1 MPNLPDDFFIQK
13 VFLLET
19 GVPGTVVL
27 RDELTRLYQQNDDL
41 TEFEARIDG
50 FMNQLVSRN
59 GNSINGAVQ
68 TLFKQGFDIDLP
80 PEKIEQL
87 IADSLRQG
95 INSWHEYFTYL
106 INELDSSVD
115 KILDNRAVAAT
126 AFTNLLDELNIEVNV
141 NDPRVQDW
149 IDQVD
154 ATDQSLEIAIAR
166 ATLIDLINQLTT
178 PVLISSDPVDNA
190 VGVPVNANIVLTFS
204 EAVKAGVGEI
214 VIEGDDGHRIS
225 LNVTDSAQVIF
236 NGSSI
241 ITLNPNE
248 DLHLNVNYNV
258 QMASGVIT
266 DLAGIPFAGTNDPT
280 ALNFNTNDII
290 SPTLVSSDPADNAG
304 EVPINANIVLT
315 FSEAVKAGVGEIVI
329 EADDGHRISLNVADP
344 AQVIFNGGSI
354 VTLNPNEDLHLNV
367 NYNVQMVSGVITDL
381 AGNPFAGTSDPTA
394 LNFNTNDSIP
404 PTLVSSDPANNAD
417 EVPINANI
425 VLTFSEVVKAG
436 TGEIVIE
443 GDDGHRI
450 PLNVTDTAQVTFD
463 GGSIV
468 TLNPNEDL
476 HANVNYHLTAESG
489 VIADL
494 AGNPF
499 AGTTDP
505 TALNFNTKEDLI
517 PLTPPTLSNTD
528 PVDSATEVAI
538 GSDIVLTFSETVRAG
553 SGNIVISDNNG
564 DTRTIPVTDTSQITF
579 SGNTVTIN
587 PAADL
592 NPNTTYQ
599 VIIDNGAIEDLEG
612 TPYGGSSDL
621 NFDTSFILTLGVD
634 NLVGPSRDNIITGGL
649 VNDGLGNQ
657 VNSLQ
662 GQDVVSGGNNID
674 TLNATLNAAVAT
686 QTSAPSLT
694 SIEIINIQNVDN
706 DATINF
712 SNTRGAE
719 QIWNN
724 ESLPGRTLTYDAAP
738 IAATFGIRNTQ
749 STTDINTFDNV
760 IGSDNLS
767 IAVEGAGVDNSIRAV
782 VQSTTDAANIE
793 TMSIDAR
800 SGNNFI
806 DVSAFVAITG
816 LTVSG
821 TGFVDATVDATA
833 LDTIDASANSGGV
846 TLDLTGSAANLT
858 VTGGS
863 GGDNITAGDGDDTIE
878 TTAGN
883 DTIAGGDGADVI
895 DGGDGNDIY
904 FVDYT
909 NVIDASDSTITTTTG
924 LAAGYDEVTA
934 NAGDIFQF
942 GAGIS
947 FVVELNEV
955 VSSVNI
961 TGLSGND
968 LRSALDTEYRANDDN
983 VSNREAMLI
992 QFAGGEQFL
1001 IVDGGSQGI
1010 FIDDIVIQVIGNI
1023 STLAP
1028 NGADGLTI
1036 G

>member
-214 VIEGDDGHRIS
+214 VIE
-225 LNVTDSAQVIF
+225 
-236 NGSSI
+236 
-241 ITLNPNE
+241 
-248 DLHLNVNYNV
+248 
-258 QMASGVIT
+258 
-266 DLAGIPFAGTNDPT
+266 
-280 ALNFNTNDII
+280 
-290 SPTLVSSDPADNAG
+290 
-304 EVPINANIVLT
+304 
-315 FSEAVKAGVGEIVI
+315 
-329 EADDGHRISLNVADP
+329 ADDGHRISLNVADP

-367 NYNVQMVSGVITDL
+367 NQNVQMVSGVIT
-381 AGNPFAGTSDPTA
+381 
-394 LNFNTNDSIP
+394 
-404 PTLVSSDPANNAD
+404 
-417 EVPINANI
+417 
-425 VLTFSEVVKAG
+425 
-436 TGEIVIE
+436 
-443 GDDGHRI
+443 
-450 PLNVTDTAQVTFD
+450 
-463 GGSIV
+463 
-468 TLNPNEDL
+468 
-476 HANVNYHLTAESG
+476 
-489 VIADL
+489 DL

-706 DATINF
+706 DATISF
-712 SNTRGAE
+712 SNTQGADE
-719 QIWNN
+719 IWNN